1 MLTEERKNLIIKFV
15 ESRGGMTVQELMH
28 ELSSSES
35 TIRRDL
41 TDLGRRGL
49 VLKVHGGALPASSGI
64 TADIPVQERD
74 ILHRAEK
81 KAIAAYA
88 ADLIG
93 EDDVVYI
100 DAGTTTSY
108 IMENLRTRNTVFVTN
123 AIAHAGKLTEL
134 GYHVYMP
141 CGLVKIRT
149 EALVGA
155 DTCNYLKGFH
165 FTKGFFGSNGITRQQ
180 GFTTPDREE
189 AAVKRLAMEQSGQV
203 YVLSDSS
210 KFGRIS
216 SVTFGDYESAGIITD
231 WNLPA
236 GYKNSS
242 NIIVVEE
249 PDENKAD

>member
-1 MLTEERKNLIIKFV
+1 MLTEERKNLIIKLV

-141 CGLVKIRT
+141 C
-149 EALVGA
+149 
-155 DTCNYLKGFH
+155 
-165 FTKGFFGSNGITRQQ
+165 
-180 GFTTPDREE
+180 
-189 AAVKRLAMEQSGQV
+189 
-203 YVLSDSS
+203 
-210 KFGRIS
+210 
-216 SVTFGDYESAGIITD
+216 
-231 WNLPA
+231 
-236 GYKNSS
+236 
-242 NIIVVEE
+242 
-249 PDENKAD
+249 

>member
-1 MLTEERKNLIIKFV
+1 MLTEERKNLIIKLV

-41 TDLGRRGL
+41 TDLGIRGL

-64 TADIPVQERD
+64 TADVPVQERD
-74 ILHRAEK
+74 VLHRTEK
-81 KAIAAYA
+81 RAIAAYA

-100 DAGTTTSY
+100 DAGTTTNF
-108 IMENLRTRNTVFVTN
+108 IIENLKTRNTVFVTN
-123 AIAHAGKLTEL
+123 AIAHARKLTEL
-134 GYHVYMP
+134 GYKVYMP

-189 AAVKRLAMEQSGQV
+189 AAVKRLAMEHSGQV

-216 SVTFGDYESAGIITD
+216 SVTFGDYESASIITD
-231 WNLPA
+231 WKLPA

-242 NIIVVEE
+242 NIIVIEE

>member
-1 MLTEERKNLIIKFV
+1 MLTEERRNLILKLV
-15 ESRGGMTVQELMH
+15 DSRGGMTVQELMQ
-28 ELSSSES
+28 ELASSES

-49 VLKVHGGALPASSGI
+49 VLKVHGGALPASSGV
-64 TADIPVQERD
+64 TADIPVQERGV
-74 ILHRAEK
+74 LHRTEK

-88 ADLIG
+88 ADLI
-93 EDDVVYI
+93 EEEDVVYI
-100 DAGTTTSY
+100 DAGTTTSF
-108 IMENLRTRNTVFVTN
+108 IMEHLKTRNTVFVTN
-123 AIAHAGKLTEL
+123 AIAHARQLTEM

-165 FTKGFFGSNGITRQQ
+165 FTKGFFGTNGITRQQ

-189 AAVKRLAMEQSGQV
+189 AAVKRLAMEHSGQV
-203 YVLSDSS
+203 FIVSDSS
-210 KFGRIS
+210 KFSRVS
-216 SVTFGDYESAGIITD
+216 SVTFGEFENARIITD
-231 WNLPA
+231 WNVPA

-242 NIIVVEE
+242 NIIVIEE
-249 PDENKAD
+249 QDRTIPE